1 MHDFIHLI
9 FYLLKGVVGPAV
21 VAAVLGGAAAV
32 LCCKLRKR
40 PISWGKVIAFALLCA
55 WLAAMLSLTLRRMV
69 GIGGIG
75 GGGYNFHLFRAF
87 REAWNK
93 FSLQIWLNPLLN
105 TAMFMPLGV
114 LLPLVWRPFRR
125 WYAAL
130 AAGLGLSL
138 AVEAVQYVGALG
150 MADVDDLF
158 CNTLGTM
165 VGWCL
170 CMTALYLVDKKPA
183 LAGACAALPVLAA
196 AVLGGTFA
204 AYYLQPY
211 GNLADA
217 PVFDANLSG
226 AAWILDCELPQAG
239 ETAGVYYCLGAYDRA
254 ACDAFAYGFAQRLG
268 VDTES
273 RPPEYYFD
281 ADYYDGTSMYSNHA
295 DFFLKVE
302 LADRSYEYDSYYGA
316 HQLSDGTG
324 AVYGELSEAELR
336 EKLTA
341 FDIDVPDHVTF
352 GYEGDGWHKF
362 EAAGDVKGDT
372 LTTGILRCR
381 VNGAGE
387 IVEIENSLAVCG
399 LAKQEAVL
407 TPEEAYRRLQKGRC
421 SDSEYLE
428 YWAREYARNK
438 IRVTACALEYR
449 ADTKGFYQ
457 PVYAFGIEDLGF
469 DSVFVPALR

>member
-1 MHDFIHLI
+1 MHDFIHTI
-9 FYLLKGVVGPAV
+9 FYLLRGVAGLAV
-21 VAAVLGGAAAV
+21 LSAVLGGLAAA
-32 LCCKLRKR
+32 LCFKLRKR
-40 PISWGKVIAFALLCA
+40 PISWGKVIAFALLCG
-55 WLAAMLSLTLRRMV
+55 WLTAMLGLTLRRM

-75 GGGYNFHLFRAF
+75 AMGYNFHLFRAF
-87 REAWNK
+87 REAWNE
-93 FSLQIWLNPLLN
+93 FSLQVWLNPLLN
-105 TAMFMPLGV
+105 TAMFLPLGV
-114 LLPLVWRPFRR
+114 LLPLLWRPFRR
-125 WYAAL
+125 WHAAL

-138 AVEAVQYVGALG
+138 AVEVVQYVGALG

-158 CNTLGTM
+158 CNALGTM

-170 CMTALYLVDKKPA
+170 CMMVLNLIEKRPA

-204 AYYLQPY
+204 VYYLQPY

-217 PVFDANLSG
+217 PVYDADLSG
-226 AAWILDCELPQAG
+226 AAWTLDCKLPSVG
-239 ETAGVYYCLGAYDRA
+239 ETAGVYRLGAYDRA

-281 ADYYDGTSMYSNHA
+281 ADYYDGTSMYSNHS

-302 LADRSYEYDSYYGA
+302 LADRSFRYDRYR
-316 HQLSDGTG
+316 HDEH
-324 AVYGELSEAELR
+324 YGELPEAALR
-336 EKLTA
+336 EKLAA

-362 EAAGDVKGDT
+362 EASGDVKGDA

-381 VNGAGE
+381 VTDAGE
-387 IVEIENSLAVCG
+387 IVEIENSLALCE

-407 TPEEAYRRLQKGRC
+407 SPEEAYQRLRKGRC
-421 SDSEYLE
+421 SDNE
-428 YWAREYARNK
+428 
-438 IRVTACALEYR
+438 
-449 ADTKGFYQ
+449 
-457 PVYAFGIEDLGF
+457 
-469 DSVFVPALR
+469 